1 MPEIEGRVE
10 FKDVVFSYEDGVRV
24 LNGINFIAQKGQ
36 SFAIVGPT
44 GAGKTTIVN
53 LLSRFYNLESGQ
65 ILIDGVDINTVTIRS
80 LRTQMGVMMQDSFI
94 FSGTIMDLSLIHI

>member
-1 MPEIEGRVE
+1 MKDQPGAVPMPEIEGRVE
-10 FKDVVFSYEDGVRV
+10 FKDVVFSYEEGVRV

-53 LLSRFYNLESGQ
+53 LLSRCLLYTSRC
-65 ILIDGVDINTVTIRS
+65 V
-80 LRTQMGVMMQDSFI
+80 
-94 FSGTIMDLSLIHI
+94 